1 MIWQLVTKQE
11 KLLINHIRDIIPLNF
26 MKKPYSTY
34 LQLKLKIQK
43 HDIFYYT
50 LDSPNIT
57 DSQYDDLYQELLCYE
72 EEHPEWITLDSPSQ
86 RVGTEPL
93 KDFQSVQHMV
103 AMYSLANAFTNQDI
117 KDFFEKI
124 SSKFNLSLNG
134 LSAEPKMDGLAINLR
149 YENGLLIQASTRGN
163 GTIGEDV
170 THNIRT
176 IQAIPLRL
184 TGDNLPR
191 IIEVRGEV
199 FMSKK
204 SFKALNVEQIKQENK
219 PFANPRNAAAGSLRQ
234 LDPRITAK
242 RHLSFYL
249 YGWGEL
255 SKDFNL
261 PNLYTEVINKFKA
274 WGLPVNPDSAVVNTF
289 EEALEYYQ
297 RLNDKR
303 SSLPYEIDGIVY
315 KINDIGQQN
324 KLGFTAKAPRWAV
337 AKKFPAE
344 EVWTKLLDIEIQVG
358 RTGALTPV
366 ARLKP
371 VSVGGVVVSNAT
383 LHNLDEII
391 RKDVRVGDT
400 VVVRRAGDVI
410 PEIAGV
416 VLSQRAKETMLFSMP
431 KTCPECQSEVT
442 KYDDKAAYHCTG
454 GLFCPAQRKR
464 ALQHF
469 VSRKAMDIQGLGNKL
484 VDQLVDE
491 SLIQHPDDLYNLTLE
506 QLLNLERMAEK
517 SAKNVLRAIESSK
530 KTTLDRFIYS
540 LGIPEVGE
548 VTAKNLTNHFLSLDK
563 ILVTDFESLI
573 TIDDVGAIVAK
584 HILDFFKQ
592 PHNLDVIKGLLKKGV
607 YWSQTKIKEKDVSSF
622 VSGKIV
628 VITGTFTK
636 MPRSE
641 IKQLLEASG
650 AKVTG
655 SVSAKTDLL
664 IMGEKAG
671 SKQKKAEQ
679 LGIQILNETEWLAQ
693 MPIKG

>member
-1 MIWQLVTKQE
+1 M
-11 KLLINHIRDIIPLNF
+11 
-26 MKKPYSTY
+26 
-34 LQLKLKIQK
+34 
-43 HDIFYYT
+43 
-50 LDSPNIT
+50 
-57 DSQYDDLYQELLCYE
+57 
-72 EEHPEWITLDSPSQ
+72 
-86 RVGTEPL
+86 
-93 KDFQSVQHMV
+93 
-103 AMYSLANAFTNQDI
+103 
-117 KDFFEKI
+117 
-124 SSKFNLSLNG
+124 
-134 LSAEPKMDGLAINLR
+134 
-149 YENGLLIQASTRGN
+149 
-163 GTIGEDV
+163 
-170 THNIRT
+170 
-176 IQAIPLRL
+176 
-184 TGDNLPR
+184 
-191 IIEVRGEV
+191 
-199 FMSKK
+199 
-204 SFKALNVEQIKQENK
+204 
-219 PFANPRNAAAGSLRQ
+219 
-234 LDPRITAK
+234 
-242 RHLSFYL
+242 
-249 YGWGEL
+249 
-255 SKDFNL
+255 
-261 PNLYTEVINKFKA
+261 
-274 WGLPVNPDSAVVNTF
+274 
-289 EEALEYYQ
+289 
-297 RLNDKR
+297 
-303 SSLPYEIDGIVY
+303 
-315 KINDIGQQN
+315 
-324 KLGFTAKAPRWAV
+324 
-337 AKKFPAE
+337 
-344 EVWTKLLDIEIQVG
+344 
-358 RTGALTPV
+358 
-366 ARLKP
+366 
-371 VSVGGVVVSNAT
+371 
-383 LHNLDEII
+383 
-391 RKDVRVGDT
+391 
-400 VVVRRAGDVI
+400 
-410 PEIAGV
+410 
-416 VLSQRAKETMLFSMP
+416 LSQRAKETMLFSMP

-484 VDQLVDE
+484 IDHLVDE
-491 SLIQHPDDLYNLTLE
+491 SLIQHPDDLYHLTLE

>member
-1 MIWQLVTKQE
+1 
-11 KLLINHIRDIIPLNF
+11 
-26 MKKPYSTY
+26 MKKNYSTY

-72 EEHPEWITLDSPSQ
+72 KEHPEWITLDSPSQ
-86 RVGTEPL
+86 RVGAEPL

-103 AMYSLANAFTNQDI
+103 AMYSLANVFTNQDI

-337 AKKFPAE
+337 ARKFPAE

-506 QLLNLERMAEK
+506 QLLSLERMAEK

-573 TIDDVGAIVAK
+573 TIDDVGPIVAK

-622 VSGKIV
+622 VSGKTV